1 MKLIDLI
8 RGIVINNLKRVD
20 LNLLVTLEALLTE
33 RNVTRAAARLNLS
46 QPSVSIQLA
55 KLREIYHDPLLLP
68 GSRGMLPT
76 ARALGLLTPLRQT
89 LADLGRLVAAEQ
101 PFDPLQAEMTWQLA
115 AADAAEYA
123 ILLPMLPTLRLAA
136 PKSRLAIREASPK
149 TMSRDLADGVIDL
162 GFLAREEAPAELRH
176 RPLFHENYLLVGR
189 HDHPLLQT
197 PPSLEQFCQ
206 LEFVMVS
213 QDGGGFRTLIDTLL
227 EAQGLARRVVMSL
240 PHFLFIPTL
249 LARSDMV
256 AMLPSRMLGELLG
269 DLRTCPAPLALP
281 GYDMVMVWHE
291 RSHLDPAHSWLREQ
305 VVAALEPPAAS
316 L

>member
-1 MKLIDLI
+1 LKLIDLI
-8 RGIVINNLKRVD
+8 RGIVINNLKRID
-20 LNLLVTLEALLTE
+20 LNLLVTLEVLLTE
-33 RNVTRAAARLNLS
+33 RSVTRAAARLNLS
-46 QPSVSIQLA
+46 QPSVSVQLA

-76 ARALGLLTPLRQT
+76 TRALGLLTPLRQT
-89 LADLGRLVAAEQ
+89 LADLGRLVAQEQ

-123 ILLPMLPTLRLAA
+123 ILLPMLPKLRLAA

-149 TMSRDLADGVIDL
+149 TMSCDLADGVIDL

-176 RPLFHENYLLVGR
+176 RQLFHENYLLVGR

-213 QDGGGFRTLIDTLL
+213 QDGGGFRTQIDTLL
-227 EAQGLARRVVMSL
+227 EAQGLTRRVVMSL

-269 DLRTCPAPLALP
+269 SLRTCPVPLELP

-291 RSHLDPAHSWLREQ
+291 RTHLDPAHSWLREQ
-305 VVAALEPPAAS
+305 VVAALEQPPRN
-316 L
+316 

>member
-8 RGIVINNLKRVD
+8 RGIVINNLKRID
-20 LNLLVTLEALLTE
+20 LNLLVTLEVLLTE
-33 RNVTRAAARLNLS
+33 RSVTRAAARLNLS
-46 QPSVSIQLA
+46 QPSVSVQLA

-76 ARALGLLTPLRQT
+76 TRALGLLTPLRQT
-89 LADLGRLVAAEQ
+89 LADLGRLVAQEQ

-123 ILLPMLPTLRLAA
+123 ILLPMLPKLRLAA

-149 TMSRDLADGVIDL
+149 TMSCDLADGVIDL

-176 RPLFHENYLLVGR
+176 RQLFHENYLLVGR

-213 QDGGGFRTLIDTLL
+213 QDGGGFRTQIDTLL
-227 EAQGLARRVVMSL
+227 EAQGLTRRVVMSL

-269 DLRTCPAPLALP
+269 SLRTCPVPLELP

-291 RSHLDPAHSWLREQ
+291 RTHLDPAHSWLREQ
-305 VVAALEPPAAS
+305 VVAALEQPPRN
-316 L
+316 

>member
-1 MKLIDLI
+1 M

-20 LNLLVTLEALLTE
+20 LNLLVTLEVLLTE
-33 RNVTRAAARLNLS
+33 RSVTRAAARLNLS

-68 GSRGMLPT
+68 GSRAMLPT
-76 ARALGLLTPLRQT
+76 PRALGLLTPLRQT
-89 LADLGRLVAAEQ
+89 LADLGRLVAPEQ
-101 PFDPLQAEMTWQLA
+101 PFDPLRAEMTWQLA

-123 ILLPMLPTLRLAA
+123 ILLPMLPKLRLAA
-136 PKSRLAIREASPK
+136 PQSRLAIREASPK
-149 TMSRDLADGVIDL
+149 NMSRDLADGVIDL

-176 RPLFHENYLLVGR
+176 RQLFHENYLLVGR

-213 QDGGGFRTLIDTLL
+213 QDGGGFRTQIDTLL
-227 EAQGLARRVVMSL
+227 EAQGLTRRVVMSL

-269 DLRTCPAPLALP
+269 SLRTCPVPLELP

-305 VVAALEPPAAS
+305 VVAALEQPAA
-316 L
+316 

>member
-1 MKLIDLI
+1 M
-8 RGIVINNLKRVD
+8 
-20 LNLLVTLEALLTE
+20 LVTLEVLLTE
-33 RNVTRAAARLNLS
+33 RSVTRAAARLNLS

-55 KLREIYHDPLLLP
+55 KLREIYHNPLLLP
-68 GSRGMLPT
+68 GSRAMLPT

-89 LADLGRLVAAEQ
+89 LADLGRLVAPEQ
-101 PFDPLQAEMTWQLA
+101 PFDPLLAEMTWQLA

-123 ILLPMLPTLRLAA
+123 ILLPMLPKLRLAA
-136 PKSRLAIREASPK
+136 PQSRLAIREASPK
-149 TMSRDLADGVIDL
+149 NMSRDLADGVIDL
-162 GFLAREEAPAELRH
+162 GFLAREEAPTELRH
-176 RPLFHENYLLVGR
+176 RQLFRENYLLVGR

-213 QDGGGFRTLIDTLL
+213 QDGGGFRTQIDTLL
-227 EAQGLARRVVMSL
+227 EAQGLTRRVVMSL

-269 DLRTCPAPLALP
+269 SLRTCPVPLELP

-305 VVAALEPPAAS
+305 VVAALEQPAA
-316 L
+316 

>member
-1 MKLIDLI
+1 LKLIDLI
-8 RGIVINNLKRVD
+8 RGIVINNLKRLD
-20 LNLLVTLEALLTE
+20 LNLLVTLEALLSE
-33 RNVTRAAARLNLS
+33 RSVTRAAARLNLS

-55 KLREIYHDPLLLP
+55 KLREIYRDPLLLP
-68 GSRGMLPT
+68 NPRGMLPT
-76 ARALGLLTPLRQT
+76 ARALGLLAPLRQT
-89 LADLGRLVAAEQ
+89 LADVGRLVAPEQ
-101 PFDPLQAEMTWQLA
+101 PFDPRQAEVTWQLA

-123 ILLPMLPTLRLAA
+123 ILLPMLPRLRLAA
-136 PKSRLAIREASPK
+136 PKSRLAIREAAPK
-149 TMSRDLADGVIDL
+149 RMSRDLADGVIDL
-162 GFLAREEAPAELRH
+162 GFLSREEAPAELRH

-189 HDHPLLQT
+189 RDHPLLQR

-213 QDGGGFRTLIDTLL
+213 QDGGGFRTQIDTLL
-227 EAQGLARRVVMSL
+227 AAQGLTRRVVMSV
-240 PHFLFIPTL
+240 PHFLFIPAL
-249 LARSDMV
+249 LAKSDMV

-269 DLRTCPAPLALP
+269 ELRTCAAPLEMP

-305 VVAALEPPAAS
+305 VVAALGP

>member
-20 LNLLVTLEALLTE
+20 LNLLVTLEALLSE

-68 GSRGMLPT
+68 GPRGMLPT
-76 ARALGLLTPLRQT
+76 ARALSLLTPLRQT
-89 LADLGRLVAAEQ
+89 LADLGRLLAPEH
-101 PFDPLQAEMTWQLA
+101 PFDPLLAEMTWQLA

-123 ILLPMLPTLRLAA
+123 ILLPMLPKLRQAA
-136 PKSRLAIREASPK
+136 PQSRLAIREASPK
-149 TMSRDLADGVIDL
+149 HMSRDLADGVIDL
-162 GFLAREEAPAELRH
+162 GFLSREEAPAELHH
-176 RPLFHENYLLVGR
+176 RQLFREEYLLVGR
-189 HDHPLLQT
+189 RDHPLLQS

-240 PHFLFIPTL
+240 PHFLFIPAL

-269 DLRTCPAPLALP
+269 DLRTWPAPLAIP

-291 RSHLDPAHSWLREQ
+291 RSHLDPAHGWLREQ
-305 VVAALEPPAAS
+305 VVNNLEAPSTS

>member
-1 MKLIDLI
+1 M
-8 RGIVINNLKRVD
+8 NNLKRVD
-20 LNLLVTLEALLTE
+20 LNLLVTLEVLLTE
-33 RNVTRAAARLNLS
+33 RSVTRAAARLNLS

-68 GSRGMLPT
+68 GSRAMLPT

-89 LADLGRLVAAEQ
+89 LADLGRLVASEQ
-101 PFDPLQAEMTWQLA
+101 PFDPLLAEMTWQLA

-123 ILLPMLPTLRLAA
+123 ILLPMLPKLRLAA

-149 TMSRDLADGVIDL
+149 NMSRDLADGVIDL

-176 RPLFHENYLLVGR
+176 RQLFHENYLLVGR

-213 QDGGGFRTLIDTLL
+213 QDGGGFRTQIDTLL
-227 EAQGLARRVVMSL
+227 EAQGLTRRVVMSL

-269 DLRTCPAPLALP
+269 SLRTCPVPLELP

-305 VVAALEPPAAS
+305 VVAALEQPAA
-316 L
+316 

>member
-1 MKLIDLI
+1 M
-8 RGIVINNLKRVD
+8 NNLKRVD

-33 RNVTRAAARLNLS
+33 RSVTRAAARLNLS

-89 LADLGRLVAAEQ
+89 LADLGRLVAPEQ
-101 PFDPLQAEMTWQLA
+101 PFDPLQAKMTWQLA

-123 ILLPMLPTLRLAA
+123 ILLPMLPELRLAA
-136 PKSRLAIREASPK
+136 PHSRLAIREASPK
-149 TMSRDLADGVIDL
+149 NMSRDLADGVIDL

-189 HDHPLLQT
+189 RDHPLLQT
-197 PPSLEQFCQ
+197 PPTLEQFCQ

-213 QDGGGFRTLIDTLL
+213 QDGGGFRTLTDTLL

-240 PHFLFIPTL
+240 PHFLFIPAL
-249 LARSDMV
+249 LAKSDMV

-269 DLRTCPAPLALP
+269 SLRTCPVPLELP

-291 RSHLDPAHSWLREQ
+291 RSHLDQAHSWLREQ
-305 VVAALEPPAAS
+305 VVAALES
-316 L
+316 

>member
-1 MKLIDLI
+1 MI
-8 RGIVINNLKRVD
+8 
-20 LNLLVTLEALLTE
+20 
-33 RNVTRAAARLNLS
+33 
-46 QPSVSIQLA
+46 
-55 KLREIYHDPLLLP
+55 PLLLP

-123 ILLPMLPTLRLAA
+123 ILLPMLPKLRLAA
-136 PKSRLAIREASPK
+136 PQSRLAIREASPK

-176 RPLFHENYLLVGR
+176 RQLFHENYLLVGHR
-189 HDHPLLQT
+189 DHPLLQT

-206 LEFVMVS
+206 LEFVMIS
-213 QDGGGFRTLIDTLL
+213 QDGGGFRTQIDTLL
-227 EAQGLARRVVMSL
+227 EAQGLTRRVVMSL

-269 DLRTCPAPLALP
+269 DLRTWPVPLELP

-291 RSHLDPAHSWLREQ
+291 RSHLDPAHSWLRDQ
-305 VVAALEPPAAS
+305 VVTSLE
-316 L
+316 

>member
-1 MKLIDLI
+1 M
-8 RGIVINNLKRVD
+8 
-20 LNLLVTLEALLTE
+20 LVTLEVLLTE
-33 RNVTRAAARLNLS
+33 RSVTRAAERLNLS

-123 ILLPMLPTLRLAA
+123 ILLPMLPKLRLAA
-136 PKSRLAIREASPK
+136 PQSRLAIREASPK

-176 RPLFHENYLLVGR
+176 RQLFHENYLLVGR
-189 HDHPLLQT
+189 RDHPLLQT

-206 LEFVMVS
+206 LEFVMIS
-213 QDGGGFRTLIDTLL
+213 QDGGGFRTQIDTLL
-227 EAQGLARRVVMSL
+227 EAQGLTRRVVMSL

-269 DLRTCPAPLALP
+269 DLRTWPVPLELP

>member
-1 MKLIDLI
+1 
-8 RGIVINNLKRVD
+8 
-20 LNLLVTLEALLTE
+20 
-33 RNVTRAAARLNLS
+33 
-46 QPSVSIQLA
+46 
-55 KLREIYHDPLLLP
+55 
-68 GSRGMLPT
+68 
-76 ARALGLLTPLRQT
+76 
-89 LADLGRLVAAEQ
+89 
-101 PFDPLQAEMTWQLA
+101 
-115 AADAAEYA
+115 
-123 ILLPMLPTLRLAA
+123 
-136 PKSRLAIREASPK
+136 
-149 TMSRDLADGVIDL
+149 MSRDLADGVIDL

>member
-1 MKLIDLI
+1 M
-8 RGIVINNLKRVD
+8 NNLKRID
-20 LNLLVTLEALLTE
+20 LNLLVTLEVLLTE
-33 RNVTRAAARLNLS
+33 RSVTRAAARLNLS

-89 LADLGRLVAAEQ
+89 LADLGRLVAPER
-101 PFDPLQAEMTWQLA
+101 PFDPLLAEMTWQLA

-123 ILLPMLPTLRLAA
+123 ILLPMLPKLRLAA
-136 PKSRLAIREASPK
+136 PQSRLAIREASPK
-149 TMSRDLADGVIDL
+149 NMSRDLADGVIDL

-176 RPLFHENYLLVGR
+176 RQLFHENYLLVGR

-213 QDGGGFRTLIDTLL
+213 QDGGGFRTQIDTLL
-227 EAQGLARRVVMSL
+227 EAQGLTRRVVMSL

-249 LARSDMV
+249 LAKSDMV
-256 AMLPSRMLGELLG
+256 AMLPSRMLGDLLG
-269 DLRTCPAPLALP
+269 SLRTCPVPLELP

-305 VVAALEPPAAS
+305 VVAALEQPAA
-316 L
+316 

>member
-8 RGIVINNLKRVD
+8 QGIVINNLKRID
-20 LNLLVTLEALLTE
+20 LNLLVTLEVLLTE
-33 RNVTRAAARLNLS
+33 RSVTRAAARLNLS

-89 LADLGRLVAAEQ
+89 LADLGRLVAPER
-101 PFDPLQAEMTWQLA
+101 PFDPLLAEMTWQLA

-123 ILLPMLPTLRLAA
+123 ILLPMLPKLRLAA
-136 PKSRLAIREASPK
+136 PQSRLAIREASPK
-149 TMSRDLADGVIDL
+149 NMSRDLADGVIDL

-176 RPLFHENYLLVGR
+176 RQLFHENYLLVGR

-213 QDGGGFRTLIDTLL
+213 QDGGGFRTQIDTLL
-227 EAQGLARRVVMSL
+227 EAQGLTRRVVMSL

-249 LARSDMV
+249 LAKSDMV
-256 AMLPSRMLGELLG
+256 AMLPSRMLGDLLG
-269 DLRTCPAPLALP
+269 SLRTCPVPLELP

-305 VVAALEPPAAS
+305 VVAALEQPAA
-316 L
+316 

>member
-8 RGIVINNLKRVD
+8 RGIVINNLKRID
-20 LNLLVTLEALLTE
+20 LNLLVTLEVLLTE
-33 RNVTRAAARLNLS
+33 RSVTRAAARLNLS

-89 LADLGRLVAAEQ
+89 LADLGRLVAPEQ
-101 PFDPLQAEMTWQLA
+101 PFDPRLAEMTWQLA

-123 ILLPMLPTLRLAA
+123 ILLPILPKLRLAA
-136 PKSRLAIREASPK
+136 PNSRLAIREASPK
-149 TMSRDLADGVIDL
+149 NMSRDLADGVIDL

-197 PPSLEQFCQ
+197 PPTLEQFCQ

-213 QDGGGFRTLIDTLL
+213 QDGGGFRTLTDTLL

-240 PHFLFIPTL
+240 PHFLFIPAL
-249 LARSDMV
+249 LAKSDMV
-256 AMLPSRMLGELLG
+256 AMLPSRMLGQLLG
-269 DLRTCPAPLALP
+269 DLRTCPVPLELP

-305 VVAALEPPAAS
+305 VVAALESSAA
-316 L
+316 

>member
-8 RGIVINNLKRVD
+8 RGIVINNLKRID
-20 LNLLVTLEALLTE
+20 LNLLVTLEVLLTE
-33 RNVTRAAARLNLS
+33 RSVTRAAARLNLS

-89 LADLGRLVAAEQ
+89 LADLGHLVAPER
-101 PFDPLQAEMTWQLA
+101 PFDPLLAEMTWQLA

-123 ILLPMLPTLRLAA
+123 ILLPMLPKLRLAA
-136 PKSRLAIREASPK
+136 PQSRLAIREASPK
-149 TMSRDLADGVIDL
+149 NMSRDLADSVIDL

-176 RPLFHENYLLVGR
+176 RQLFHENYLLVGR

-213 QDGGGFRTLIDTLL
+213 QDGGGFRTQIDTLL
-227 EAQGLARRVVMSL
+227 EAQGLTRRVVMSL

-249 LARSDMV
+249 LAKSDMV
-256 AMLPSRMLGELLG
+256 AMLPSRMLGDLLG
-269 DLRTCPAPLALP
+269 SLRTCPVPLELP

-305 VVAALEPPAAS
+305 VVAALEQPAA
-316 L
+316 

>member
-1 MKLIDLI
+1 M
-8 RGIVINNLKRVD
+8 
-20 LNLLVTLEALLTE
+20 LVTLEVLLTE
-33 RNVTRAAARLNLS
+33 RSVTRAAARLNLS

-68 GSRGMLPT
+68 GSRVMLPT

-89 LADLGRLVAAEQ
+89 LADLGRLVAPEQ
-101 PFDPLQAEMTWQLA
+101 PFDPLLAEMTWQLA

-123 ILLPMLPTLRLAA
+123 ILLPMLPKLRLAA
-136 PKSRLAIREASPK
+136 PQSRLAIREASPK
-149 TMSRDLADGVIDL
+149 NMSRDLADGVIDL
-162 GFLAREEAPAELRH
+162 GFLAREEAPTELRH
-176 RPLFHENYLLVGR
+176 RQLFHENYLLVGR

-213 QDGGGFRTLIDTLL
+213 QDGGGFRTQIDTLL
-227 EAQGLARRVVMSL
+227 EAQGLTRRVVMSL

-269 DLRTCPAPLALP
+269 SLRTCPVPLELP

-305 VVAALEPPAAS
+305 VVAALEQPAA
-316 L
+316 

>member
-1 MKLIDLI
+1 M
-8 RGIVINNLKRVD
+8 NNLKRID
-20 LNLLVTLEALLTE
+20 LNLLVTLEVLLTE
-33 RNVTRAAARLNLS
+33 RSVTRAAARLNLS

-68 GSRGMLPT
+68 GSRVMLPT

-89 LADLGRLVAAEQ
+89 LADLGRLVAPEQ
-101 PFDPLQAEMTWQLA
+101 PFDPLLAEMTWQLA

-123 ILLPMLPTLRLAA
+123 ILLPMLPKLRLAA
-136 PKSRLAIREASPK
+136 PQSRLAIREASPK
-149 TMSRDLADGVIDL
+149 NMSRDLADGVIDL
-162 GFLAREEAPAELRH
+162 GFLAREEAPTELRH
-176 RPLFHENYLLVGR
+176 RQLFHENYLLVGR

-213 QDGGGFRTLIDTLL
+213 QDGGGFRTQIDTLL
-227 EAQGLARRVVMSL
+227 EAQGLTRRVVMSL

-269 DLRTCPAPLALP
+269 SLRTCPVPLELP

-305 VVAALEPPAAS
+305 VVAALEQPAA
-316 L
+316 

>member
-8 RGIVINNLKRVD
+8 RGIVINNLKRID
-20 LNLLVTLEALLTE
+20 LNLLVTLEVLLTE
-33 RNVTRAAARLNLS
+33 CSVTRAAARLNLS

-89 LADLGRLVAAEQ
+89 LADLGRLVAPER
-101 PFDPLQAEMTWQLA
+101 PFDPLLAEMTWQLA

-123 ILLPMLPTLRLAA
+123 ILLPMLPKLRLAA
-136 PKSRLAIREASPK
+136 PQSRLAIREASPK
-149 TMSRDLADGVIDL
+149 NMSRDLADGVIDL

-176 RPLFHENYLLVGR
+176 RQLFHENYLLVGR

-213 QDGGGFRTLIDTLL
+213 QDGGGFRTQIDTLL
-227 EAQGLARRVVMSL
+227 EAQGLTRRVVMSL

-249 LARSDMV
+249 LAKSDMV
-256 AMLPSRMLGELLG
+256 AMLPSRMLGDLLG
-269 DLRTCPAPLALP
+269 SLRTCPVPLELP

-305 VVAALEPPAAS
+305 VVAALEQPAA
-316 L
+316 

>member
-1 MKLIDLI
+1 M

-20 LNLLVTLEALLTE
+20 LNLLVTLEALLSE

-68 GSRGMLPT
+68 GPRGMLPT

-89 LADLGRLVAAEQ
+89 LADLGRLVAPER
-101 PFDPLQAEMTWQLA
+101 PFDPLLAEMTWQLA
-115 AADAAEYA
+115 AAAEYA
-123 ILLPMLPTLRLAA
+123 ILLPMLPKLRQAA
-136 PKSRLAIREASPK
+136 PQSRLAIREASPK
-149 TMSRDLADGVIDL
+149 HMSRDLADGVIDL
-162 GFLAREEAPAELRH
+162 GFLSREEAPAELRH
-176 RPLFHENYLLVGR
+176 RQLFREQYLLVGR
-189 HDHPLLQT
+189 RDHPLLQS

-240 PHFLFIPTL
+240 PHFLFIPAL

-269 DLRTCPAPLALP
+269 DLRTWPAPLEIP

-291 RSHLDPAHSWLREQ
+291 RSHRDPAHSWLREQ
-305 VVAALEPPAAS
+305 VVDALEGSATP

>member
-1 MKLIDLI
+1 LKLIDLI
-8 RGIVINNLKRVD
+8 RGIVINNLKRID
-20 LNLLVTLEALLTE
+20 LNLLVTLEVLLTE
-33 RNVTRAAARLNLS
+33 RSVTRAAARLNLS
-46 QPSVSIQLA
+46 QPSVSVQLA

-68 GSRGMLPT
+68 SSRGMLPT
-76 ARALGLLTPLRQT
+76 TRALGLLTPLRQT
-89 LADLGRLVAAEQ
+89 LADLGRLVAQEQ

-123 ILLPMLPTLRLAA
+123 ILLPMLPKLRLAA

-149 TMSRDLADGVIDL
+149 NMSRDLADGVIDL

-176 RPLFHENYLLVGR
+176 RQLFHENYLLVGR

-213 QDGGGFRTLIDTLL
+213 QDGGGFRTQIDTLL
-227 EAQGLARRVVMSL
+227 EAQGLTRRVVMSL

-269 DLRTCPAPLALP
+269 SLRTCPVPLELP

-305 VVAALEPPAAS
+305 VVAALEQPAA
-316 L
+316 